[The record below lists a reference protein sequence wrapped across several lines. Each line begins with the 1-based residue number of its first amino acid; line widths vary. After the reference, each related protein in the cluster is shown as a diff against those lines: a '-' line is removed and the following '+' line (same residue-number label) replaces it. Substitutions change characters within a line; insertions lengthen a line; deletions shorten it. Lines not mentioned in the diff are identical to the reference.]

1 MAMAAA
7 ATSSQQQDD
16 DDVDEF
22 GPQLISKLQV
32 CRCYLFL
39 KIYLLA
45 SYICI

>member
-16 DDVDEF
+16 DLDEF

-32 CRCYLFL
+32 C
-39 KIYLLA
+39 
-45 SYICI
+45 